1 MRIRLIDSNKER
13 LAELGRAVADLPA
26 IELQWVQ
33 QAVYIRPPSGL
44 DMIFMTLPTAERWNP
59 DFKSR
64 EAQIIATS
72 IDDQQKGL
80 PPLIVTGVNLTVQ
93 DPKDPVSQVRIV
105 LESVLS
111 AVRRYKDR
119 NSGVV
124 EVLGFWVMDLT
135 RGVTTD
141 QLSDLL
147 HKELSLK

>member
-26 IELQWVQ
+26 IELQRVQ
-33 QAVYIRPPSGL
+33 QAVYVRPPSGI
-44 DMIFMTLPTAERWNP
+44 DMIFMTLPAAERWNP

-64 EAQIIATS
+64 QAQIIATS
-72 IDDQQKGL
+72 ADDQQKGF
-80 PPLIVTGVNLTVQ
+80 PPLIVTGVNLTAE
-93 DPKDPVSQVRIV
+93 DPKDPVSQARIV
-105 LESVLS
+105 LESVLG
-111 AVRRYKDR
+111 AVQRYNDR

-124 EVLGFWVMDLT
+124 KVVGFWLMDLT

-147 HKELSLK
+147 HRQLG